1 MVDGE
6 EKYVLIQC
14 KKLFDPEFWI
24 MRCFIDP
31 FWQLDPWQN
40 DTFWLSPEDYEF
52 YTPYEIQ
59 GKMIE
64 KMKNKE
70 KKKIKNKIRRL
81 RMTEKSLIDLGYI
94 RVATKEETWGYD
106 WILQEAGWWD
116 LRKIFSK
123 KEDTLQ
129 LNWFYDLAKQLY
141 LKAQIEL
148 IWTWLETDLL
158 VKWCEENQIPYRLD
172 ISPEFSAEAKDQAIE
187 EIRER
192 VRQWSRD
199 NRFTGELQV
208 LNRNELGRK
217 LQ

>member
-14 KKLFDPEFWI
+14 KKLFDSDFLI
-24 MRCFIDP
+24 MRCFVDP
-31 FWQLDPWQN
+31 FWQLDPWRY
-40 DTFWLSPEDYEF
+40 DTFWLSTEDYEF
-52 YTPYEIQ
+52 YTLNKIQ

-64 KMKNKE
+64 KIKNRE
-70 KKKIKNKIRRL
+70 KKKMKNRIRRL
-81 RMTEKSLIDLGYI
+81 RMTEESLIDLGYI
-94 RVATKEETWGYD
+94 RVAMKEETWGYD
-106 WILQEAGWWD
+106 WILQEVGWWD

-123 KEDTLQ
+123 KENALK
-129 LNWFYDLAKQLY
+129 LSCFYELAKQLY

-172 ISPEFSAEAKDQAIE
+172 ISPEFSVEVKDQAIG
-187 EIRER
+187 EIKER
-192 VRQWSRD
+192 VRQWSGD